1 MFPVSAHS
9 RFFTS
14 QSAMDFKC
22 GYVDGLAEVLAAR
35 RACALNNVPKNRQK
49 QFYKRLGKLPDVSIS
64 FKRLEK
70 DLSITDMG
78 TKTMSAVTL
87 LHTMKVNDEPSDRGT
102 VRAFQVLDL
111 VDKKIRAEAA
121 AVLGTVNGHKNS
133 VSRTPSL
140 SFLDLDLST
149 HHQSVDWIQYHLE

>member
-1 MFPVSAHS
+1 M
-9 RFFTS
+9 
-14 QSAMDFKC
+14 
-22 GYVDGLAEVLAAR
+22 
-35 RACALNNVPKNRQK
+35 
-49 QFYKRLGKLPDVSIS
+49 SIS

-87 LHTMKVNDEPSDRGT
+87 LQTMKVNGEPSDRGT

-111 VDKKIRAEAA
+111 VDKKIRAEAE
-121 AVLGTVNGHKNS
+121 AVLGTVNGHKNA
-133 VSRTPSL
+133 VSRTPSS

-149 HHQSVDWIQYHLE
+149 HHQSVDWIQYHLK

>member
-9 RFFTS
+9 TFFTS
-14 QSAMDFKC
+14 QRTMDFKC

-35 RACALNNVPKNRQK
+35 RACALNNVPKNRQN

-64 FKRLEK
+64 FKRLETG
-70 DLSITDMG
+70 LSIRTWEPKPWAQSHYCKLWKWM
-78 TKTMSAVTL
+78 MS
-87 LHTMKVNDEPSDRGT
+87 PSDRGT

-111 VDKKIRAEAA
+111 VDKKNRAEAA

-149 HHQSVDWIQYHLE
+149 HHQSVDWIQYHLK

>member
-1 MFPVSAHS
+1 
-9 RFFTS
+9 
-14 QSAMDFKC
+14 
-22 GYVDGLAEVLAAR
+22 
-35 RACALNNVPKNRQK
+35 
-49 QFYKRLGKLPDVSIS
+49 
-64 FKRLEK
+64 
-70 DLSITDMG
+70 
-78 TKTMSAVTL
+78 MSAVTL
-87 LHTMKVNDEPSDRGT
+87 LQTMKVNDEPSDRGT